1 MSVQIVQKSGE
12 GLSRVYD
19 VTIPAND
26 LAERLEAKIA
36 EMAPKMNIK
45 GFRPGKVPP
54 SHVKRLYGR
63 DLMNEII
70 QETLSTTNEKL
81 LNDNNI
87 RPAGNPELRP
97 SADMDQVM
105 AGKADLTY
113 EFAVEMMPDFKL
125 MDTSK
130 ISLKKPVYLPTDA
143 DVDEA
148 LSELAK
154 QSRDYES
161 RTGKSLKAENGDQIV
176 IDFLGKVDG
185 VAFEGGAAQ
194 DMPLELG
201 SGRFIPGFEEQLVGV
216 KAGDETTI
224 KVKFPDDYQAENLKG
239 KDAEFDVTVK
249 DVKAPVER
257 KINDDLAKQL
267 GVETLD
273 NLKELVKGNLAQQ
286 YDETSK
292 FKLKRALLDALDD
305 GHRFDLPPRLLRQP
319 DF

>member
-148 LSELAK
+148 LS
-154 QSRDYES
+154 
-161 RTGKSLKAENGDQIV
+161 
-176 IDFLGKVDG
+176 
-185 VAFEGGAAQ
+185 
-194 DMPLELG
+194 
-201 SGRFIPGFEEQLVGV
+201 
-216 KAGDETTI
+216 
-224 KVKFPDDYQAENLKG
+224 
-239 KDAEFDVTVK
+239 
-249 DVKAPVER
+249 
-257 KINDDLAKQL
+257 
-267 GVETLD
+267 
-273 NLKELVKGNLAQQ
+273 
-286 YDETSK
+286 
-292 FKLKRALLDALDD
+292 
-305 GHRFDLPPRLLRQP
+305 
-319 DF
+319 